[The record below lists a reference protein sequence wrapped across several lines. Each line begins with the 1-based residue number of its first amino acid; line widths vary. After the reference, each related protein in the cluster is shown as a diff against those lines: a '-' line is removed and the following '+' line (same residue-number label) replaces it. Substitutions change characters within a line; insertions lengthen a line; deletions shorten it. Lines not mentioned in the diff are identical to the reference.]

1 MSRPPPV
8 LHTEEQPEDSSEY
21 KLRRQLLLLAM
32 LVVSVTYVA
41 GQNPPGGIWQEDG
54 PGGVTAGEPIL
65 RSTHYRRYLAFFYC
79 NATALATSLVVIFLL
94 LLKHPNKLQLTFLRF
109 IMVLDLLGLMG
120 AYLAGSCREKPATV
134 YTAALVLALSAYV
147 GVHILQALSH
157 SQSAGLWDHVTDEHH
172 PRENNVAIILRPKER
187 SKVLLLLA
195 TFLAAL
201 TYVAGLNP
209 PGGFWDTLGNEGG
222 TAYRLGDSLV
232 EAHHGGHFRMFFY
245 CNTTAFIASLF
256 IIVLLLGK
264 DFNGRTSPSF
274 ALQVFVLGALLGL
287 LAAYAAGSCRK
298 TDSSVYV
305 VSIFGAV
312 LAFIFLAMVIIIS
325 LKRLCGNPQNQSAV
339 KSLVLLLANLV
350 ATITYKAGLDPP
362 GGFWPDDRDGH
373 GAGDSILMWTHPM
386 RYKVFFYCNSISFVA
401 SLVAILMV
409 QNAKLVKSRTLLVAM
424 MLNMFALIGAYA
436 AGSCRDLQTSFHV
449 LILAAAVLVYVV
461 IHILFTTLGAEDT
474 GSSLMLEKKHKWLL
488 LLAILVATITYQVG
502 LTPPAG
508 FWMEDGKRHLLH
520 HAGDVVLLDGYPR
533 RYRVFFYS
541 NTVSFM
547 ASIAIILLLVN
558 PNLSRLAIRCYALY
572 VCQVAGLF
580 GLLGA
585 YAAGTARSVKTSIY
599 VFILVAAVIA
609 FIVVHI
615 IVFDFLKRRSR
626 ESNEAAVTPAMAEE
640 LPRRDADE
648 ANYLDEVYGKTKYLM
663 LLGILAASVTYEA
676 GLAPPGGLWQDDGH
690 GVQREAG
697 NPVLHDTD
705 ARRYHIFF
713 YSNSTSFVASMVIIT
728 LLLQEILRKQ
738 SRENRMLL
746 LLATNIAVVLD
757 VLGLMVAYAAGSTRE
772 WGNLLVLSFLIVLL
786 MAAHVGIWMFN
797 ERRRCSGPAN
807 STNERRRPPVVEEH
821 VENGH
826 DDQLSHARET

>member
-1 MSRPPPV
+1 M
-8 LHTEEQPEDSSEY
+8 D
-21 KLRRQLLLLAM
+21 RQ
-32 LVVSVTYVA
+32 TK
-41 GQNPPGGIWQEDG
+41 Q
-54 PGGVTAGEPIL
+54 
-65 RSTHYRRYLAFFYC
+65 
-79 NATALATSLVVIFLL
+79 
-94 LLKHPNKLQLTFLRF
+94 
-109 IMVLDLLGLMG
+109 
-120 AYLAGSCREKPATV
+120 
-134 YTAALVLALSAYV
+134 
-147 GVHILQALSH
+147 
-157 SQSAGLWDHVTDEHH
+157 
-172 PRENNVAIILRPKER
+172 
-187 SKVLLLLA
+187 
-195 TFLAAL
+195 
-201 TYVAGLNP
+201 
-209 PGGFWDTLGNEGG
+209 
-222 TAYRLGDSLV
+222 
-232 EAHHGGHFRMFFY
+232 
-245 CNTTAFIASLF
+245 
-256 IIVLLLGK
+256 
-264 DFNGRTSPSF
+264 
-274 ALQVFVLGALLGL
+274 
-287 LAAYAAGSCRK
+287 
-298 TDSSVYV
+298 
-305 VSIFGAV
+305 
-312 LAFIFLAMVIIIS
+312 
-325 LKRLCGNPQNQSAV
+325 V

-350 ATITYKAGLDPP
+350 ATITYEAGLDPP

-409 QNAKLVKSRTLLVAM
+409 QNTKLVKSRTLLVAM

-474 GSSLMLEKKHKWLL
+474 GSSLMLEKKHKRLL

-508 FWMEDGKRHLLH
+508 FWMEDGKRHSLY

-533 RYRVFFYS
+533 RYKVFFYS

-599 VFILVAAVIA
+599 VFVLVAAVIA

-615 IVFDFLKRRSR
+615 IVFDFFKRRSG
-626 ESNEAAVTPAMAEE
+626 ESNEPAVAEE
-640 LPRRDADE
+640 QPRDADE
-648 ANYLDEVYGKTKYLM
+648 ANYRDEVYGKTKYLM

-676 GLAPPGGLWQDDGH
+676 GLAPPGGQWQDDGH

-705 ARRYHIFF
+705 PRRYHIFF

-757 VLGLMVAYAAGSTRE
+757 VLGLLVAYAAGSTRE

-807 STNERRRPPVVEEH
+807 STNERRQTPVIEEQ

-826 DDQLSHARET
+826 DDQLSHAQET